1 MKKEEEKHENIKV
14 DKGVM
19 SIEEFY
25 KIATREQKE
34 LLSQLYDAAQ
44 KEMEIARKINSIYES
59 ISFCTY
65 LTDQS
70 VTICESNDD
79 ADVIS
84 LGQKIE
90 LSKVRSQIGALLKKA
105 VDELSMGNV
114 GMIRRQYDNYV
125 K

>member
-25 KIATREQKE
+25 KIATQEQKE

-44 KEMEIARKINSIYES
+44 KEMEIARKINAIYES
-59 ISFCTY
+59 INYGTY
-65 LTDQS
+65 SNDQS

>member
-25 KIATREQKE
+25 KIATQEQKE

-44 KEMEIARKINSIYES
+44 KEMEIARKINAIYES
-59 ISFCTY
+59 INYGTY
-65 LTDQS
+65 SNDQS

-90 LSKVRSQIGALLKKA
+90 LSKVRSQIGAIIKKA

-114 GMIRRQYDNYV
+114 GVIRRQYDNYV